1 MGVDTK
7 RHISDEHCS
16 CFGLNRLAA
25 MNSCHAARHRSR
37 FFCCFYANC
46 TNIHVVFMIY
56 VRGFY
61 LMPCWTEIDYQF
73 GEGQG

>member
-1 MGVDTK
+1 
-7 RHISDEHCS
+7 
-16 CFGLNRLAA
+16 
-25 MNSCHAARHRSR
+25 
-37 FFCCFYANC
+37 
-46 TNIHVVFMIY
+46 MID